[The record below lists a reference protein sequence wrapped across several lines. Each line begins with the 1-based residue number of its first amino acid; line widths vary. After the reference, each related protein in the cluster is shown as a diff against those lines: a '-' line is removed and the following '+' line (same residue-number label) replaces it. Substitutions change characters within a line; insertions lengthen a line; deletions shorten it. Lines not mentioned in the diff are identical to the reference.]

1 MDFLAQ
7 KHIHHGDLATRN
19 ILLTDS
25 LVAKISDFGLSRR
38 LYEDISEPQPVLKPQ
53 SENGPK
59 PLILP
64 IKWLALEV
72 LLHHSIIPEKSDVW
86 SYGVMAWEV
95 FQLGADPYRK
105 GKSLENVFV
114 DASWVIMKNLRVENN
129 ICQYHLH
136 FMMDRYHLNG
146 VNKRASTRNSF
157 ASALLLSSPNCRYH
171 QSMF

>member
-105 GKSLENVFV
+105 GKSLENVIV
-114 DASWVIMKNLRVENN
+114 DASWVIMN
-129 ICQYHLH
+129 
-136 FMMDRYHLNG
+136 
-146 VNKRASTRNSF
+146 
-157 ASALLLSSPNCRYH
+157 
-171 QSMF
+171 